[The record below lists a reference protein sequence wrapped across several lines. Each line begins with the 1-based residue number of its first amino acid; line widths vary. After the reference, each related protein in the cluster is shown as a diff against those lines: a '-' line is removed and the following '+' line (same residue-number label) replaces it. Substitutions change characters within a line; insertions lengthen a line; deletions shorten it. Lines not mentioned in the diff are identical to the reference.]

1 MLTSKKNLKEDEQMR
16 FDYKEQKGAIPLTIE
31 LNWVKLAHTEL
42 YAVCSHCAQMWM
54 CECL

>member
-31 LNWVKLAHTEL
+31 LNWGKLAHTEL